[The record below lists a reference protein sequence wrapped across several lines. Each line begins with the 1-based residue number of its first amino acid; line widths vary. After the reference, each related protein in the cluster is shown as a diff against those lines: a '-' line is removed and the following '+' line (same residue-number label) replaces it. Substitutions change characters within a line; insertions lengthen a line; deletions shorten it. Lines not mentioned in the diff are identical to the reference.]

1 MKNDD
6 SIYANHLD
14 DLNFRDYA
22 ISATLT
28 ENLQHMDID
37 TYLEQNKENMIPHN
51 LPFHLELLLKQKGL
65 TKADV
70 VRGSQLNRKY
80 VYQIFSGEKTP
91 SRNKLIA
98 LAFGLQ
104 LTAKETQ
111 TMLKLAGYRELYVRD
126 AWDTIILY
134 ALQRG
139 KSILET
145 NDLLYKYKD
154 KYKYEDKVLAIS
166 ED

>member
-1 MKNDD
+1 MSNDNFEAMK
-6 SIYANHLD
+6 ALER
-14 DLNFRDYA
+14 LAFRNNA
-22 ISATLT
+22 ITGNLI

-37 TYLEQNKENMIPHN
+37 TYLLLNKANMIPHN
-51 LPFHLELLLKQKGL
+51 LSIHLELLLKKNGL

-104 LTAKETQ
+104 LTAEETQ
-111 TMLKLAGYRELYVRD
+111 TMLKLAGYRDLYAKDTRD
-126 AWDTIILY
+126 AIILY
-134 ALQRG
+134 ALQRR
-139 KSILET
+139 KNILET
-145 NDLLYKYKD
+145 NELLY
-154 KYKYEDKVLAIS
+154 EHECQVLGVP
-166 ED
+166 EN

>member
-1 MKNDD
+1 MKNIDFETMR
-6 SIYANHLD
+6 ALER
-14 DLNFRDYA
+14 LAFRNNV
-22 ISATLT
+22 ITGNLI

-37 TYLEQNKENMIPHN
+37 TYLLLNKANMIPHN
-51 LPFHLELLLKQKGL
+51 LPMHLELLLEQKGL

-104 LTAKETQ
+104 LTSEETQ
-111 TMLKLAGYRELYVRD
+111 TMLKLSGYRELYVRD
-126 AWDTIILY
+126 TQDAIILY

-139 KSILET
+139 KNILET
-145 NDLLYKYKD
+145 NELLY
-154 KYKYEDKVLAIS
+154 EHGCKVLGIP
-166 ED
+166 EN